1 MNTTHIYLIRH
12 GESEG
17 NKSNLFLG
25 HTDLDITEKGH
36 AQAEMTAEFLKDIK
50 VDAIY
55 SSDLKRAYNT
65 GLHTAKQKG
74 MEIVK
79 DENLR
84 EIFAGEWENRLFEDI
99 VVEYEEDFKVWKKNI
114 GRARCTG
121 GESVEELLERF
132 VSEVKKIAKE
142 NEGKTIF
149 IFTHATPIRVLKAA
163 LDGLSLDEIQSV
175 PWASNASVT
184 HVVSENG
191 KLKLVDYSIDHFMGD
206 LATFLPKSV

>member
-74 MEIVK
+74 MDIVK

-99 VVEYEEDFKVWKKNI
+99 VVEYEEDFKVWKENI

-142 NEGKTIF
+142 NEGKTVF
-149 IFTHATPIRVLKAA
+149 IFTHATPIRVLRAA

-184 HVVSENG
+184 HVVSDNG
-191 KLKLVDYSIDHFMGD
+191 NLKLVDYSIDHFMGD

>member
-65 GLHTAKQKG
+65 GLHTAKRKG

-99 VVEYEEDFKVWKKNI
+99 VVEYKEDFKVWKENI

-142 NEGKTIF
+142 NEGKTVF
-149 IFTHATPIRVLKAA
+149 IFTHATPIRVLRAA

-206 LATFLPKSV
+206 LATFLPESV

>member
-65 GLHTAKQKG
+65 GLHTAKRKG

-99 VVEYEEDFKVWKKNI
+99 VVEYEEDFKVWKENI

-132 VSEVKKIAKE
+132 VSAVKKIAKE
-142 NEGKTIF
+142 NEGKTVF
-149 IFTHATPIRVLKAA
+149 IFTHATPIRVLRVA
-163 LDGLSLDEIQSV
+163 LDGLLLDEIQSV

-184 HVVSENG
+184 HVVSDNG
-191 KLKLVDYSIDHFMGD
+191 NLKLVDYSIDHFMGD